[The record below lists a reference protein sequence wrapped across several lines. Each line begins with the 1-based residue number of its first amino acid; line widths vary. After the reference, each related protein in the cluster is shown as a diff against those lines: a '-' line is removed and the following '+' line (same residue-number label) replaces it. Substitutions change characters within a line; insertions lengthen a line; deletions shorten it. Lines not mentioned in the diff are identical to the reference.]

1 MQLPSAHLWLPG
13 NSAAAADGAAAGT
26 TAAGAVGHRSPLAA
40 LLAAH
45 RAEAGLTQEALAA
58 AAGMSVRAVRDL
70 EAGRVRVPQRR
81 SVESLVG
88 ALSLTSGARER
99 FLGAVAEARRDRTR
113 VRNGSGR
120 CAGGAPGDG
129 AGTPADPVPAQ
140 LPPAPADFTG
150 RTAEAAALHRALRNA
165 PHRPPGTGTAVL
177 AVTGGAGAGK
187 TALALHTAHRL
198 RDSFPDGQ
206 LYLDLRASRGGPPD
220 TARLLARLLRG
231 LGVPAGDVPPG
242 EAPRAALYHR
252 ITDGRRLLVVLDD
265 APDAAGVRP
274 LLPRAPAGAVLLTGR
289 HRYGGRLR
297 GAEELRL
304 GPLGRPAAEALL
316 ARLVGPERVAAEP
329 AAVAAVLD
337 RCAGTPLALRTAA
350 AWLARH
356 PRWSI
361 AAVLG
366 GPAGGWGGPEAPQ
379 RPAAPGPPSTPSERS
394 VRP

>member
-1 MQLPSAHLWLPG
+1 M
-13 NSAAAADGAAAGT
+13 AGT
-26 TAAGAVGHRSPLAA
+26 AGRRSPLAA

-45 RAEAGLTQEALAA
+45 RAGAGLTQEALAA

-88 ALSLTSGARER
+88 ALSLTGGNRER

-113 VRNGSGR
+113 GRNGPGR
-120 CAGGAPGDG
+120 DTGGAPGDG
-129 AGTPADPVPAQ
+129 ACDGTGTPAHPVPAQ

-150 RTAEAAALHRALRNA
+150 RAAETTALHRALRDA

-198 RDSFPDGQ
+198 RETFPDGQ

-231 LGVPAGDVPPG
+231 LGVPAGAVPWG
-242 EAPRAALYHR
+242 EEPRAALYHR

-274 LLPRAPAGAVLLTGR
+274 LLPRTPAGAVLLTGR

-304 GPLGRPAAEALL
+304 GPLAGPAAEALL

-329 AAVAAVLD
+329 EAVAAVLD
-337 RCAGTPLALRTAA
+337 RCAGVPLALRTAA
-350 AWLARH
+350 AWLVRH

-361 AAVLG
+361 TAVLG
-366 GPAGGWGGPEAPQ
+366 GSAGGWAVPWGGPETPQ
-379 RPAAPGPPSTPSERS
+379 RPAAPGPLSTPSERS